1 MFRLHRE
8 KSIPRSHTVP
18 PHAHGRGSPSPSP
31 SPLPLYRRAIHFYP
45 IATACPP
52 WLGKKSS
59 KELPRG
65 KWAEP
70 LTRRGLIA
78 RMDQT

>member
-1 MFRLHRE
+1 MFRLRRE
-8 KSIPRSHTVP
+8 KSMPRSHTVT
-18 PHAHGRGSPSPSP
+18 
-31 SPLPLYRRAIHFYP
+31 LPTHMGVARLLLLLCLMYRRAIHFYP

-52 WLGKKSS
+52 RLGKKSS
-59 KELPRG
+59 KELPRA